1 MCSKDKKLAHV
12 SAEIFDDYK
21 KMRST
26 PDFKKKSERASK
38 NRRTETGGP
47 GTGIAVH
54 TGGSIS
60 IYQHVEKLAEK
71 LGRTL
76 TALELCIYFHTKDH
90 DGATFLDSRVDKIF
104 MAI

>member
-1 MCSKDKKLAHV
+1 MCFEDKKHAYA
-12 SAEIFDDYK
+12 SAEIFDHYK
-21 KMRST
+21 KMCST

-60 IYQHVEKLAEK
+60 IYQHIEKLW
-71 LGRTL
+71 RSW
-76 TALELCIYFHTKDH
+76 
-90 DGATFLDSRVDKIF
+90 ATFNCFGAMHILPYERS
-104 MAI
+104 